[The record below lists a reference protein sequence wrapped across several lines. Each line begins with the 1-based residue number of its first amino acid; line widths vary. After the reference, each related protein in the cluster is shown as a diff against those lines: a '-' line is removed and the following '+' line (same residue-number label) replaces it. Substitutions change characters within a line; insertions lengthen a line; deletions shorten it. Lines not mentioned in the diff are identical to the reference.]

1 MSNSHDTSTFLL
13 VDVKQAGSDLIEA
26 AGIATGN
33 IYVARSLPPYVV
45 DDMEKYATR
54 VLASVERYRRA
65 RLQQRDRLT
74 REQYDELATP
84 AQSERETNRG

>member
-1 MSNSHDTSTFLL
+1 
-13 VDVKQAGSDLIEA
+13 
-26 AGIATGN
+26 
-33 IYVARSLPPYVV
+33 
-45 DDMEKYATR
+45 MEKYATR